1 VVGQWIGNSQQVAEK
16 HYLQTTPEHVADAV
30 RGALTIL

>member
-1 VVGQWIGNSQQVAEK
+1 MGNSRQVAVK

-30 RGALTIL
+30 SGARTIL